1 MTKQYKV
8 GIYCR
13 LSVDDASNSAKAK
26 HYIPSEESV
35 SIENQYEILSKFAM
49 LNGWI
54 EVKTYRD
61 DGYSGGNFQRPGFLE
76 MLEDARH
83 GLINL
88 ILVKD
93 LSRLGRDFVEV
104 GRYTDVVFPSLGCR
118 FVSVLD
124 CLDSEG
130 DNTDMLH
137 FRSLMND
144 YHLKDLSSKI
154 RSVLHAKKKS
164 GQYVAAYAPY
174 GYRNRNCFLRK
185 REIFFR
191 GGEAVVEPW
200 EDELLW
206 DDDFSDEEEDT
217 EEQIEEADLEM
228 DEDSFADWEDSS
240 DTAPED
246 ERLEETLAE
255 ERTLE
260 LESELEQDEHP
271 RDYHAELEDEEEEA
285 APNSE
290 KRLKREIRAEA
301 LKRLEE
307 AARTESDFLTVV
319 DEWNKLDRN
328 RERRERDH
336 EKLRGDVP
344 LEFQAVPDPKI
355 APLWMNLPRFRQ
367 LCQGNFLDIIFSCP
381 YELHELT
388 ANRFLSKLFFTL
400 SDEQKE
406 VLYYLFVKQYRTTRL
421 AAIRGQSDRN
431 IRKLRMT
438 IQKKLQRRMYEH
450 LSEKL
455 ENDHGLTLREREFV
469 EEYEALLQ
477 TMGKDAVIRRENKTK
492 LRKKK
497 TALDDVKDG

>member
-1 MTKQYKV
+1 M
-8 GIYCR
+8 
-13 LSVDDASNSAKAK
+13 
-26 HYIPSEESV
+26 
-35 SIENQYEILSKFAM
+35 
-49 LNGWI
+49 
-54 EVKTYRD
+54 
-61 DGYSGGNFQRPGFLE
+61 
-76 MLEDARH
+76 
-83 GLINL
+83 
-88 ILVKD
+88 
-93 LSRLGRDFVEV
+93 
-104 GRYTDVVFPSLGCR
+104 
-118 FVSVLD
+118 
-124 CLDSEG
+124 
-130 DNTDMLH
+130 
-137 FRSLMND
+137 
-144 YHLKDLSSKI
+144 
-154 RSVLHAKKKS
+154 
-164 GQYVAAYAPY
+164 
-174 GYRNRNCFLRK
+174 
-185 REIFFR
+185 
-191 GGEAVVEPW
+191 EPW

-206 DDDFSDEEEDT
+206 DDDFSDEEE
-217 EEQIEEADLEM
+217 ELEDLP
-228 DEDSFADWEDSS
+228 EDDALELSEDDFADWADSS
-240 DTAPED
+240 DGAPED
-246 ERLEETLAE
+246 ERLEEALAE

-271 RDYHAELEDEEEEA
+271 RDYAAELEDEDEEDEA
-285 APNSE
+285 APKSD

-301 LKRLEE
+301 LRRLEE
-307 AARTESDFLTVV
+307 AARTESDFLTLV

-336 EKLRGDVP
+336 ENLRGDVP

-406 VLYYLFVKQYRTTRL
+406 VLYYLFVKQYSTTRL

-455 ENDHGLTLREREFV
+455 EKDYSITLREREFV

-492 LRKKK
+492 PRKKENRP
-497 TALDDVKDG
+497 

>member
-1 MTKQYKV
+1 ME
-8 GIYCR
+8 
-13 LSVDDASNSAKAK
+13 L
-26 HYIPSEESV
+26 
-35 SIENQYEILSKFAM
+35 
-49 LNGWI
+49 
-54 EVKTYRD
+54 
-61 DGYSGGNFQRPGFLE
+61 
-76 MLEDARH
+76 
-83 GLINL
+83 
-88 ILVKD
+88 
-93 LSRLGRDFVEV
+93 
-104 GRYTDVVFPSLGCR
+104 
-118 FVSVLD
+118 
-124 CLDSEG
+124 
-130 DNTDMLH
+130 
-137 FRSLMND
+137 
-144 YHLKDLSSKI
+144 
-154 RSVLHAKKKS
+154 
-164 GQYVAAYAPY
+164 
-174 GYRNRNCFLRK
+174 
-185 REIFFR
+185 
-191 GGEAVVEPW
+191 W
-200 EDELLW
+200 EDELLL
-206 DDDFSDEEEDT
+206 DDDFSDEEEDA
-217 EEQIEEADLEM
+217 EEQIEETGLEIDADG
-228 DEDSFADWEDSS
+228 FADWEDSS
-240 DTAPED
+240 DTAPVD
-246 ERLEETLAE
+246 ETLEEALAE
-255 ERTLE
+255 EHTLE

-285 APNSE
+285 APTSE

-336 EKLRGDVP
+336 ENLRIVFQLFAQMLIPACVPLQALPPASRERDHENLRGDVP

-492 LRKKK
+492 PRKKK

>member
-1 MTKQYKV
+1 M
-8 GIYCR
+8 
-13 LSVDDASNSAKAK
+13 
-26 HYIPSEESV
+26 
-35 SIENQYEILSKFAM
+35 
-49 LNGWI
+49 
-54 EVKTYRD
+54 
-61 DGYSGGNFQRPGFLE
+61 
-76 MLEDARH
+76 
-83 GLINL
+83 
-88 ILVKD
+88 
-93 LSRLGRDFVEV
+93 
-104 GRYTDVVFPSLGCR
+104 
-118 FVSVLD
+118 
-124 CLDSEG
+124 
-130 DNTDMLH
+130 
-137 FRSLMND
+137 
-144 YHLKDLSSKI
+144 
-154 RSVLHAKKKS
+154 
-164 GQYVAAYAPY
+164 
-174 GYRNRNCFLRK
+174 
-185 REIFFR
+185 
-191 GGEAVVEPW
+191 EPW

-228 DEDSFADWEDSS
+228 DEDSFADWEDAS
-240 DTAPED
+240 DGAPEN
-246 ERLEETLAE
+246 ESLEAAHAE
-255 ERTLE
+255 ERTLEQPSEQE

-271 RDYHAELEDEEEEA
+271 RDYDAELEDEEEEA
-285 APNSE
+285 APTSE

-301 LKRLEE
+301 VRRLEE

-336 EKLRGDVP
+336 ENLRGDVP
-344 LEFQAVPDPKI
+344 LEFQAVPEPRI

-388 ANRFLSKLFFTL
+388 ANRSHSKLFFTL
-400 SDEQKE
+400 SEEQKE
-406 VLYYLFVKQYRTTRL
+406 VLYYLYVKQYSTTRL

-455 ENDHGLTLREREFV
+455 ERDYSITLREREFV

-492 LRKKK
+492 PRKKK
-497 TALDDVKDG
+497 AALDDDKDG